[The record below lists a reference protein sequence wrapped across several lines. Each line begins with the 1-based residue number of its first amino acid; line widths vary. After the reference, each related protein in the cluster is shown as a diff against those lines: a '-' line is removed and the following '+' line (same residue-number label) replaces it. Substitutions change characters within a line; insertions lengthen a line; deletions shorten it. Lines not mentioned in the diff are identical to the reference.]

1 MVSETFERID
11 LLIAE
16 HPEAQLASY
25 TWAQLYARY
34 LPPKPSS
41 RERALME
48 IIEERSE
55 IVEKVKALI
64 GAGRGA
70 EALELLEGLISKLPN
85 DQSLSYMR
93 VSIMAGQFEPKLAL
107 REVGKH
113 CARFPNHR
121 SGPALEAWLL
131 LRMNKPQDA
140 LSRLNRAETAIGLND
155 YGKALKVE
163 ALRGLGRDE
172 EALDMTDMSTQDPS
186 LPTVWLKET
195 LQEAK
200 SEEQMLSVATRV
212 RGAGEKPEW
221 VALYVA
227 GWYGQHGQI
236 EEAEDT
242 LIAALEDQPF
252 DPGLNRY
259 LAGVEVKLN
268 RANDAFDRMKG
279 VFGRNPTDVRAL
291 NWLLTHYF
299 RRLQFIEFFRTVWR
313 FSKAMGWLRAKP

>member
-1 MVSETFERID
+1 
-11 LLIAE
+11 
-16 HPEAQLASY
+16 
-25 TWAQLYARY
+25 
-34 LPPKPSS
+34 
-41 RERALME
+41 
-48 IIEERSE
+48 
-55 IVEKVKALI
+55 
-64 GAGRGA
+64 
-70 EALELLEGLISKLPN
+70 
-85 DQSLSYMR
+85 MR

-259 LAGVEVKLN
+259 LAGVEVRLN
-268 RANDAFDRMKG
+268 RANDAFVRSRSDGTRSVGGSAEFVPAGWVLPPYPDCGLKLIITSARAG
-279 VFGRNPTDVRAL
+279 FAATSHTAPT
-291 NWLLTHYF
+291 NLTDGAK
-299 RRLQFIEFFRTVWR
+299 T
-313 FSKAMGWLRAKP
+313 GWHWGSP